1 MEVRLSETEVP
12 ALAVS
17 KTRATLFSPFPAERE
32 NPMEKEFEKLAIV
45 IAATILV
52 ARKLAT
58 APRNSPA
65 YVSAIADAVADARRI
80 VERIYS
86 ARSY

>member
-1 MEVRLSETEVP
+1 
-12 ALAVS
+12 
-17 KTRATLFSPFPAERE
+17 
-32 NPMEKEFEKLAIV
+32 MEKDFEKLAIV

-65 YVSAIADAVADARRI
+65 YISAIADAISDARRI
-80 VERIYS
+80 VEKACS
-86 ARSY
+86 ARPH